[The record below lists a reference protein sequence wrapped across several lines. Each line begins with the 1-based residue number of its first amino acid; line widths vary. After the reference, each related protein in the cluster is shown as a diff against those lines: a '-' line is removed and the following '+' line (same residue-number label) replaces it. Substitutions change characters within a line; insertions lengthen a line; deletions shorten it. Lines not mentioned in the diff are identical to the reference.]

1 MASDVCPVDS
11 QLIDISDLFEIF
23 PSQGRFWVIVPKS
36 RFTSIQSGYAVVIQ
50 NVSAMR
56 ELKE

>member
-11 QLIDISDLFEIF
+11 QLDLFEIF
-23 PSQGRFWVIVPKS
+23 SSQGRFRVIVSKS
-36 RFTSIQSGYAVVIQ
+36 SFTSIQSEYVVVIQ
-50 NVSAMR
+50 YISAMR